1 MMDAKE
7 NYSNLSGAN
16 KAAIFMLSLGP
27 ENSADL
33 LKRMEDEEISDL
45 SNMMANLGTIDASVV
60 EQLLIEFT
68 DNLSSTGS
76 LLGTYDST
84 ERLLLS
90 SMEKEKVDLIMEEIR
105 GPEGRTMWDKLDN
118 VSEEILA
125 NYLKNEYP
133 QTVAVI
139 LSKITPDHAARVLSN
154 LPDNFA
160 MEVVLRLLR
169 TDVVNKDILEGIE
182 RTLRSEFMNN
192 PAQTDS
198 HDNHEQIA
206 NIFNCLDRSTES
218 RLMDALEERNKESAD
233 KVKTLMFTFEDMTRI
248 DPSGI
253 QLLLRRVEKERLTVA
268 LKAASED
275 IKDLFFDNM
284 SERAT
289 RMMREDMEAMGP
301 IRVNEVDE
309 AQNYVINIAK
319 TLSESGEI
327 AIDSGA
333 EDDELVF

>member
-139 LSKITPDHAARVLSN
+139 LSKIAPDHAARVLSN

-253 QLLLRRVEKERLTVA
+253 QLLLRRVEKERLTIA

-327 AIDSGA
+327 AISSGA

>member
-1 MMDAKE
+1 M
-7 NYSNLSGAN
+7 
-16 KAAIFMLSLGP
+16 
-27 ENSADL
+27 
-33 LKRMEDEEISDL
+33 
-45 SNMMANLGTIDASVV
+45 
-60 EQLLIEFT
+60 
-68 DNLSSTGS
+68 
-76 LLGTYDST
+76 
-84 ERLLLS
+84 
-90 SMEKEKVDLIMEEIR
+90 
-105 GPEGRTMWDKLDN
+105 
-118 VSEEILA
+118 
-125 NYLKNEYP
+125 
-133 QTVAVI
+133 
-139 LSKITPDHAARVLSN
+139 
-154 LPDNFA
+154 
-160 MEVVLRLLR
+160 LR

-253 QLLLRRVEKERLTVA
+253 QLLLRQVEKESLTIA

-275 IKDLFFDNM
+275 IKDIFFDNM

-327 AIDSGA
+327 AIASGA

>member
-198 HDNHEQIA
+198 QIA

-253 QLLLRRVEKERLTVA
+253 QLLLRRVEKERLTIA

-289 RMMREDMEAMGP
+289 RMMREDLEAMGP

-327 AIDSGA
+327 AIASGA